1 MAELIQFQMMELPA
15 FRMMG
20 KALTVSPYGANPI
33 PEFWRKCF
41 ADGTFPVL
49 EAMKDAQYQE
59 ILDDARD
66 AYIGWMGD
74 LREDGSFT
82 CLIGMLMRPG
92 TPAPEGFAFRDVP
105 ACRAAAGRI
114 KGNEPEIYAMENDLL
129 LPEMEKLGLAPDSF
143 CMEVY
148 ACPRFTTPDPA
159 DGTVILDYYM
169 QVR

>member
-82 CLIGMLMRPG
+82 CLAGMLMRPG

-148 ACPRFTTPDPA
+148 ACPRFTAPDPA

>member
-114 KGNEPEIYAMENDLL
+114 KGSSR
-129 LPEMEKLGLAPDSF
+129 LPIES
-143 CMEVY
+143 
-148 ACPRFTTPDPA
+148 
-159 DGTVILDYYM
+159 
-169 QVR
+169 